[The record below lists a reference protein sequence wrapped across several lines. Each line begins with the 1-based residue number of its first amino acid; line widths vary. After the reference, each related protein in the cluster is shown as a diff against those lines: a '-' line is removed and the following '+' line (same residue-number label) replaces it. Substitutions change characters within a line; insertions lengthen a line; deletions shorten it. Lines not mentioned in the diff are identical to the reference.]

1 MTRSRIAARSFG
13 AGMLLVAWLVLPA
26 TAAKLENTFYAAST
40 TLFFKVS
47 EAALRKLLPQGR
59 EPATIPQMQ
68 GGNLTVTFS
77 DILASEA
84 ANGQPGETARAVWLS
99 APVQKSGTG
108 ERAGAVLGGL
118 ASHPS
123 FVPGPYGNYALAQAR
138 LDRRRQIEA
147 SGASVSEEWQF
158 AGDNGA
164 KVELRL
170 AFADGPARHLK
181 PPESKI
187 LSATKPNLR
196 RTNKTEVVAQQL
208 RVGDTSAIK
217 EVTFAASGPLL
228 SSLFDGSEQLVAIIS
243 APWLVTQVLVP

>member
-1 MTRSRIAARSFG
+1 
-13 AGMLLVAWLVLPA
+13 
-26 TAAKLENTFYAAST
+26 
-40 TLFFKVS
+40 
-47 EAALRKLLPQGR
+47 
-59 EPATIPQMQ
+59 
-68 GGNLTVTFS
+68 
-77 DILASEA
+77 
-84 ANGQPGETARAVWLS
+84 
-99 APVQKSGTG
+99 
-108 ERAGAVLGGL
+108 
-118 ASHPS
+118 
-123 FVPGPYGNYALAQAR
+123 
-138 LDRRRQIEA
+138 
-147 SGASVSEEWQF
+147 
-158 AGDNGA
+158 
-164 KVELRL
+164 VELRL